1 MWPSCYLAMLSYC
14 YLLLEGQKIDLE
26 VHPGLVITSDYSQQD
41 GTMVYAVM
49 GQDEEDKLLAL
60 QKILEEESYK

>member
-1 MWPSCYLAMLSYC
+1 M
-14 YLLLEGQKIDLE
+14 LLEGQKIDLE
-26 VHPGLVITSDYSQQD
+26 VHPGSVITTDYSQQD

-60 QKILEEESYK
+60 QRILEEESCK

>member
-1 MWPSCYLAMLSYC
+1 MWPSCCLAILSYC
-14 YLLLEGQKIDLE
+14 YKLLEGQKIDLE
-26 VHPGLVITSDYSQQD
+26 VHPGSVITTDYSQQD

>member
-1 MWPSCYLAMLSYC
+1 MT
-14 YLLLEGQKIDLE
+14 LLLLSNAFLQLYVIGRSEDLG
-26 VHPGLVITSDYSQQD
+26 VHPGSVITTDYSQED
-41 GTMVYAVM
+41 GTMVYAVI